1 MEKSLSSAESL
12 AIITEMIAKAKKET
26 TGDGSYQL
34 LLWGWVVSLCN
45 LGQFVLQKLGF
56 EKPYMVWLLIIP
68 AVFLSVRWGYLKA
81 KNSPVKSHL
90 GMMVNQI
97 WIAVFVGIVVVL
109 SAMPI
114 LGYNHNPVI
123 LLLVAVGM
131 FATGAIIRVNVFK
144 FGAGILAIGAI
155 IAFRSPV
162 VDQNLA
168 AAVAIILGYL
178 VPGYYLKNK
187 YSERI

>member
-1 MEKSLSSAESL
+1 MEKSLSSSESL

-26 TGDGSYQL
+26 SGDGSYQL
-34 LLWGWVVSLCN
+34 LLWGWAVSLCN
-45 LGQFVLQKLGF
+45 LGQYVLQKQGF
-56 EKPYMVWLLIIP
+56 QKPYMVWLLIIP
-68 AVFLSVRWGYLKA
+68 AVLLSVRWGYLKA

-97 WIAVFVGIVVVL
+97 WIAVFVAIVVVL
-109 SAMPI
+109 GAMPI

-131 FATGAIIRVNVFK
+131 FATGSIIRVNVFK
-144 FGAGILAIGAI
+144 YGAGILAIGAI
-155 IAFRSPV
+155 IAFRLPV

-178 VPGYYLKNK
+178 IPGYYLKNK
-187 YSERI
+187 YRARV